1 MWGVDVTVKRERE
14 KTGGFCVM
22 EFLHYKLWEALHESM
37 YVSGFL
43 EMCTNIS
50 FTLN

>member
-1 MWGVDVTVKRERE
+1 MWGVDVTVKRL
-14 KTGGFCVM
+14 KKMGGFCVM
-22 EFLHYKLWEALHESM
+22 EFFHYKLCEALHESM

-43 EMCTNIS
+43 EMFTNIS